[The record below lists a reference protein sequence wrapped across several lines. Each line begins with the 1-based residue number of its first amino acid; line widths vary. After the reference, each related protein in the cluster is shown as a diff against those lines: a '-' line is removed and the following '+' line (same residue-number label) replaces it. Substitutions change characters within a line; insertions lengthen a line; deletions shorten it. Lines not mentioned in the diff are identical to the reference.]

1 MDLSRIF
8 AVGIGGFLGSVA
20 RYLISLRMNEMYP
33 ESFIPYGTLIVNVVG
48 SFLLGV
54 IMELSV
60 RSDMNTTL
68 RLFLSTGIMG
78 GLTTFSTMS
87 YETIALLTS
96 SQYLYAVLNIT
107 LNLIFGLSA
116 GFVGK
121 ILIDVLI

>member
-1 MDLSRIF
+1 MNLSRIF
-8 AVGIGGFLGSVA
+8 AVGIGGFLGSIA

-60 RSDMNTTL
+60 RSYMNTTL

-121 ILIDVLI
+121 IVIDVLI

>member
-8 AVGIGGFLGSVA
+8 AVGVGGFLGSIA

-60 RSDMNTTL
+60 RSNMNLTL

-96 SQYLYAVLNIT
+96 SQYLYAMLNIA

-121 ILIDVLI
+121 IVIDVLI

>member
-96 SQYLYAVLNIT
+96 SQYLYAVLNIA

-121 ILIDVLI
+121 IVIDVLI

>member
-54 IMELSV
+54 IMEFSI

-96 SQYLYAVLNIT
+96 SQYLNAVLNIT

-121 ILIDVLI
+121 IVIDVLV